1 MSAKVDG
8 IINLKMTEKNPETV
22 KFSLSYIMGSLQNV
36 LNMINPKKIDIKKL
50 TNSMIIFF
58 LLQWGAFKY

>member
-1 MSAKVDG
+1 
-8 IINLKMTEKNPETV
+8 
-22 KFSLSYIMGSLQNV
+22 LQNV

-58 LLQWGAFKY
+58 LLQWGAFKYWSR